1 MIVNGRVFS
10 DHEVSNIERLFE
22 SIVSRCAQASVS
34 EYLNLAKYNKSRS
47 LIKLKIA
54 LAKEHLP
61 PFEFVHCL
69 N

>member
-1 MIVNGRVFS
+1 MIANGRIFS
-10 DHEVSNIERLFE
+10 EIEITRIEQLFE
-22 SIVSRCAQASVS
+22 SLANRCAQASVS

-47 LIKLKIA
+47 PIKLKIA
-54 LAKEHLP
+54 LAKQHLP